1 MADIFS
7 ATNETR
13 NKVPTS
19 VFDWSHAV
27 HTTTDLGRITPVFC
41 ELVPSKTSLRIN
53 AKLGFQ
59 FMPMV
64 FPLQSRIRYR
74 LAFFKYPLRALW
86 TDFRDFTGNF
96 RQDLEE
102 PFIDFGFQPPRTGSL
117 WDYLGLPTTLVGE
130 YGSSLDSSALVQS
143 SYIPLTEA
151 YMHSAYND
159 LESFFASGRRTNS
172 FIRGAGSDGIPCNW
186 NLNNGGVFLFE
197 YDVPEGVDLSKSV
210 ILKSSSA
217 SYLNT
222 TVYAFVDDGETILS
236 GGYLA
241 GASNT
246 YTILFK
252 DATSAKRLFVAIRFT
267 TTNNACPP
275 SISSPY
281 NATLGSGDSYYID
294 TDNLTVTVTFPMVSG
309 SGSALELS
317 RQTSPYYSS
326 ANPNKDKQL
335 KIAAYAARAYEG
347 VYNSWFRDNRN
358 NPYYLDGQVE
368 YNKWIP
374 NYNGGADP
382 ASNYQLRYAN
392 WERDFLTTAVQTP
405 QQGIAPLVG
414 ITTYEDTV
422 TLEDGTVRTV
432 NKVAITDED
441 GKSYKIGFDSDE
453 NGLKGVSYQPLDD
466 TQVAKPTSLIQLAQS
481 GISIADLRNVNAYQ
495 RYLELN
501 IRAGYSY
508 KDIIEH
514 RFDVRIGYN
523 ELLMPEFIG
532 GTSDWVEMH
541 SVTQTVM
548 KEDNGTY
555 ADALGSQAGI
565 AGARK
570 GTETINCFCDEE
582 SIILGV
588 LVFTP
593 VPIYTQL
600 LPKHFL
606 YRGLLDHFS
615 PEFANIGFQPILM
628 REVAPVQQWNA
639 DNTKMLDTFGYNRAW
654 YEFCQKQDTAHGLY
668 RTQLR
673 NFIMNRVFNSAPALN
688 QSFLLVDPTQVN
700 DVFAVTET
708 TDKIYGQI
716 YFDAKV
722 KLPIPRVAIPRL
734 E

>member
-86 TDFRDFTGNF
+86 SDYRDFIGNF

-102 PFIDFGFQPPRTGSL
+102 PYIDFGNIPPQTGSL
-117 WDYLGLPTTLVGE
+117 WDYLGLPTTIYGNYGSREVYIDRFIEFDRILYNGSSPADSTFVGSISAGQRLDFGPIKSNQCPDSA
-130 YGSSLDSSALVQS
+130 GSSL
-143 SYIPLTEA
+143 
-151 YMHSAYND
+151 
-159 LESFFASGRRTNS
+159 FFATPPISVQDMFHDDTEISIDPHFASQASGS
-172 FIRGAGSDGIPCNW
+172 IRVVLFGSDGT
-186 NLNNGGVFLFE
+186 VE
-197 YDVPEGVDLSKSV
+197 SV
-210 ILKSSSA
+210 NALAPNQRSTFTATSSS
-217 SYLNT
+217 STIQL
-222 TVYAFVDDGETILS
+222 ILS
-236 GGYLA
+236 SIFIDSEH
-241 GASNT
+241 SNP
-246 YTILFK
+246 YPPDCHFDGSSNFRVVSLQEPQ
-252 DATSAKRLFVAIRFT
+252 FVNMYYRVA
-267 TTNNACPP
+267 
-275 SISSPY
+275 
-281 NATLGSGDSYYID
+281 GDS
-294 TDNLTVTVTFPMVSG
+294 TNTAL
-309 SGSALELS
+309 SAG
-317 RQTSPYYSS
+317 TSPYYSS
-326 ANPNKDKQL
+326 TSGDSAKQL
-335 KIAAYAARAYEG
+335 KISAYAARAYEG
-347 VYNSWFRDNRN
+347 IYNSWFRDNRN
-358 NPYYLDGQVE
+358 NPYYINGQVE

-382 ASNYQLRYAN
+382 ASNYKLRYAN

-414 ITTYEDTV
+414 ITTYEDTI

-606 YRGLLDHFS
+606 YRGLLDHFA

-673 NFIMNRVFNSAPALN
+673 NFIMNRVFNEAPALN

-708 TDKIYGQI
+708 SDKIYGQI
-716 YFDAKV
+716 YFDMQA

>member
-7 ATNETR
+7 ATNERR
-13 NKVPTS
+13 NSVPTAT
-19 VFDWSHAV
+19 FDWSHAV

-41 ELVPSKTSLRIN
+41 ELVPAKTSARIN

-86 TDFRDFTGNF
+86 TDYRDFIGNF

-102 PFIDFGFQPPRTGSL
+102 PYIDFQGSTPQTGSL
-117 WDYLGLPTTLVGE
+117 WDYLGLPTTIFGN
-130 YGSSLDSSALVQS
+130 YGSSGASSPLTAYCRYSIPHDTIVSTVNARIGKNFFSMFPQGVLPDPRPTTANNLTIGCSVTEDLTVSLLTTGSVTFGTSTQYIVIVGLDRTGNIIKAVPCGSAGINITDFGSTRPSQFIFMFDGADSSILDTFSWKNVGGGFPLQGVS
-143 SYIPLTEA
+143 SLKVTTTAFVGES
-151 YMHSAYND
+151 HS
-159 LESFFASGRRTNS
+159 L
-172 FIRGAGSDGIPCNW
+172 
-186 NLNNGGVFLFE
+186 
-197 YDVPEGVDLSKSV
+197 
-210 ILKSSSA
+210 SA
-217 SYLNT
+217 S
-222 TVYAFVDDGETILS
+222 
-236 GGYLA
+236 
-241 GASNT
+241 
-246 YTILFK
+246 
-252 DATSAKRLFVAIRFT
+252 
-267 TTNNACPP
+267 
-275 SISSPY
+275 
-281 NATLGSGDSYYID
+281 
-294 TDNLTVTVTFPMVSG
+294 
-309 SGSALELS
+309 
-317 RQTSPYYSS
+317 TSPYYDSS
-326 ANPNKDKQL
+326 NTVNKAKQL
-335 KIAAYAARAYEG
+335 KVSAYAARAYEG
-347 VYNSWFRDNRN
+347 IYNAWFRDNRN
-358 NPYYLDGQVE
+358 NPYYLNGQVE
-368 YNKWIP
+368 YNRWIP
-374 NYNGGADP
+374 NYDGGADP

-392 WERDFLTTAVQTP
+392 WERDFLSTAVQTP

-414 ITTYEDTV
+414 ITTYEDTL
-422 TLEDGTVRTV
+422 TLDDGTVRTV
-432 NKVAITDED
+432 NKLAITDED

-453 NGLKGVSYQPLDD
+453 NGLKAVEYQSLGDAQ
-466 TQVAKPTSLIQLAQS
+466 TVKPTSLIQLAQS
-481 GISIADLRNVNAYQ
+481 GISISDLRNVNAYQ
-495 RYLELN
+495 RYLEMN

-514 RFDVRIGYN
+514 RFDVNIGYN

-570 GTETINCFCDEE
+570 GTETINVFCDEE

-606 YRGLLDHFS
+606 YRGLLDHFA

-639 DNTKMLDTFGYNRAW
+639 DKDKMLDTFGYNRPW
-654 YEFCQKQDTAHGLY
+654 YEYCQKMDTAHGLY

-673 NFIMNRVFNSAPALN
+673 NFIMNRVFNEAPALN
-688 QSFLLVDPTQVN
+688 QSFLLVDPKQVN

-716 YFDAKV
+716 YFDAKF

>member
-7 ATNETR
+7 ATNERR
-13 NKVPTS
+13 NSVPTAT
-19 VFDWSHAV
+19 FDWSHAV

-41 ELVPSKTSLRIN
+41 ELVPAKTSARIN

-86 TDFRDFTGNF
+86 TDYRDFIGNF

-102 PFIDFGFQPPRTGSL
+102 PYIDFGTTPPSTGSL

-130 YGSSLDSSALVQS
+130 YGSFFDTSALVQS
-143 SYIPLTEA
+143 SYIPLSES

-159 LESFFASGRRTNS
+159 LESFFAVGRRTNS
-172 FIRGAGSDGIPCNW
+172 YIRGAGSDGIPCAW
-186 NLNNGGVFLFE
+186 SLNNGGVFLFE
-197 YDVPEGVDLSKSV
+197 YDIPDDADLSKSV
-210 ILKSSSA
+210 IFKPSVS
-217 SYLNT
+217 SYLND
-222 TVYAFVDDGETILS
+222 TVYTFVDDGETILS
-236 GGYLA
+236 GSYLA
-241 GASNT
+241 GANQT
-246 YTILFK
+246 FTVLFK
-252 DATSAKRLFVAIRFT
+252 NAVGAKRLFIAIRFT
-267 TTNNACPP
+267 TTGTSCPP

-281 NATLGSGDSYYID
+281 VVELGSSNSYFIS
-294 TDNLTVTVTFPMVSG
+294 TNNLTVTVTFPLSSSSG
-309 SGSALELS
+309 SVLGLSAQS
-317 RQTSPYYSS
+317 NPYYSS
-326 ANPNKDKQL
+326 NNPLKEKQV
-335 KIAAYAARAYEG
+335 KISAYAARAYEG
-347 VYNSWFRDNRN
+347 IYNSWFRDNRN
-358 NPYYLDGQVE
+358 NPYYLNGQVE
-368 YNKWIP
+368 YNRWIP
-374 NYNGGADP
+374 NYEGGADP

-392 WERDFLTTAVQTP
+392 WERDFLSTAVQTP

-432 NKVAITDED
+432 NKLAITDED
-441 GKSYKIGFDSDE
+441 GKSYKIGFDSDDD
-453 NGLKGVSYQPLDD
+453 GLKAVEYQPLNNAQ
-466 TQVAKPTSLIQLAQS
+466 TVKPTSLIQLAQS
-481 GISIADLRNVNAYQ
+481 GISISDLRNVNAYQ
-495 RYLELN
+495 RYLEMN

-514 RFDVRIGYN
+514 RFDVNIGYN

-570 GTETINCFCDEE
+570 GTETINVFCDEE

-606 YRGLLDHFS
+606 YRGLLDHFA

-628 REVAPVQQWNA
+628 REVAPVQQWSA
-639 DNTKMLDTFGYNRAW
+639 DKDKMLDTFGYNRPW
-654 YEFCQKQDTAHGLY
+654 YEYCQKQDTAHGLY

-673 NFIMNRVFNSAPALN
+673 NFIMNRVFNEAPSLN
-688 QSFLLVDPTQVN
+688 QSFLLVDPSQVN

-716 YFDAKV
+716 YFDAKF

>member
-7 ATNETR
+7 ATNERR
-13 NKVPTS
+13 NSVPTAT
-19 VFDWSHAV
+19 FDWSHAV

-41 ELVPSKTSLRIN
+41 ELVPAKTSARIN

-64 FPLQSRIRYR
+64 FPCQSRIRYR

-86 TDFRDFTGNF
+86 SDYRDFIGNF

-102 PFIDFGFQPPRTGSL
+102 PYLDFKGQPPLTGSL
-117 WDYLGLPTTLVGE
+117 YDYLGLPTTAVGDFGSRFVTLGDSREFNSIVYNGENPADSVFISSLNVGSVLSLRPLKSNQCPDSLGVGLYFASSYMSLIDVQIPDSGLVVKYNFTGIDNGNLTIFCYVVNSE
-130 YGSSLDSSALVQS
+130 NVVISKKSAQQLKSSFSFTDLDSSASAV
-143 SYIPLTEA
+143 YIVVNSTFIDSE
-151 YMHSAYND
+151 HSNPY
-159 LESFFASGRRTNS
+159 
-172 FIRGAGSDGIPCNW
+172 
-186 NLNNGGVFLFE
+186 
-197 YDVPEGVDLSKSV
+197 
-210 ILKSSSA
+210 
-217 SYLNT
+217 
-222 TVYAFVDDGETILS
+222 
-236 GGYLA
+236 
-241 GASNT
+241 
-246 YTILFK
+246 
-252 DATSAKRLFVAIRFT
+252 
-267 TTNNACPP
+267 PP
-275 SISSPY
+275 SCNINGNISTVVLQPEQFITYGY
-281 NATLGSGDSYYID
+281 NSSDSLGNSNS
-294 TDNLTVTVTFPMVSG
+294 LTP
-309 SGSALELS
+309 EL
-317 RQTSPYYSS
+317 SPYYDSTSS
-326 ANPNKDKQL
+326 YASKQL
-335 KIAAYAARAYEG
+335 KISAYAARAYEG

-358 NPYYLDGQVE
+358 NPYYLNGQVE
-368 YNKWIP
+368 YNRWIP
-374 NYNGGADP
+374 NYEGGADP

-414 ITTYEDTV
+414 ITTYEDTL

-432 NKVAITDED
+432 NKLAITDED
-441 GKSYKIGFDSDE
+441 GRSYKIGFDSDD
-453 NGLKGVSYQPLDD
+453 NGLKAVEYQPLDNVQ
-466 TQVAKPTSLIQLAQS
+466 TVKPTSLIQLAQS
-481 GISIADLRNVNAYQ
+481 GISISDLRNVNAYE
-495 RYLELN
+495 RYLEMN
-501 IRAGYSY
+501 IRVGYSY

-514 RFDVRIGYN
+514 RFDVNIGYN

-570 GTETINCFCDEE
+570 GTETINVFCDEE

-606 YRGLLDHFS
+606 YRGLLDHFA
-615 PEFANIGFQPILM
+615 PEFANIGFQPIFM

-639 DNTKMLDTFGYNRAW
+639 DKDKMLDTFGYNRPW
-654 YEFCQKQDTAHGLY
+654 YEYCQKQDTAHGLY

-688 QSFLLVDPTQVN
+688 QSFLQVDPDQVN

-716 YFDAKV
+716 YFDAKF

>member
-7 ATNETR
+7 ATNDTR

-102 PFIDFGFQPPRTGSL
+102 PYIDFQGSIPQTGSL
-117 WDYLGLPTTLVGE
+117 WDYLGLPTTHYGSFGSLSSGDISNVMSSPFVSSDINSDFYHESSQSLSSYIGKDIKTVIRE
-130 YGSSLDSSALVQS
+130 TKNGIPCSYGSSDGYAFGQFVKVLNFTGQRFTVTLSASNATPPKLCILVDANGKIVSLSDFSGSSFTYTASFPNIDAGNYTLVVVFVLNS
-143 SYIPLTEA
+143 SGSTTCPPEVVPGYKETYTGNPGV
-151 YMHSAYND
+151 
-159 LESFFASGRRTNS
+159 FFAVSSGFYRYE
-172 FIRGAGSDGIPCNW
+172 A
-186 NLNNGGVFLFE
+186 
-197 YDVPEGVDLSKSV
+197 
-210 ILKSSSA
+210 
-217 SYLNT
+217 
-222 TVYAFVDDGETILS
+222 
-236 GGYLA
+236 
-241 GASNT
+241 
-246 YTILFK
+246 
-252 DATSAKRLFVAIRFT
+252 
-267 TTNNACPP
+267 
-275 SISSPY
+275 SISS
-281 NATLGSGDSYYID
+281 SIE
-294 TDNLTVTVTFPMVSG
+294 TVSLNFSTN
-309 SGSALELS
+309 
-317 RQTSPYYSS
+317 PYYDGSS
-326 ANPNKDKQL
+326 SNKDKQI
-335 KIAAYAARAYEG
+335 KISAYAARAYEG
-347 VYNSWFRDNRN
+347 IYNSWFRDNRN
-358 NPYYLDGQVE
+358 NPYYLNGQVE

-374 NYNGGADP
+374 NYDGGADP
-382 ASNYQLRYAN
+382 ASNYGLRYAN

-414 ITTYEDTV
+414 ITTYEDKV
-422 TLEDGTVRTV
+422 ILEDGTVRTV

-466 TQVAKPTSLIQLAQS
+466 AQVSKPISLIQLAQS

-582 SIILGV
+582 CIILGV

-606 YRGLLDHFS
+606 YRGLLDHFA

-628 REVAPVQQWNA
+628 REVAPIQQWNA
-639 DNTKMLDTFGYNRAW
+639 DKSKMFDTFGYNRAW
-654 YEFCQKQDTAHGLY
+654 YEYCLKQDTAHGLY

-673 NFIMNRVFNSAPALN
+673 NFIMNRVFNEVPALN

-700 DVFAVTET
+700 DVFSVTET
-708 TDKIYGQI
+708 SDKIYGQI

>member
-7 ATNETR
+7 ATNERR
-13 NKVPTS
+13 NSVPTAT
-19 VFDWSHAV
+19 FDWSHAV

-41 ELVPSKTSLRIN
+41 ELVPAKTSARIN

-86 TDFRDFTGNF
+86 TDYRDFIGNF

-102 PFIDFGFQPPRTGSL
+102 PYIDFDGNIPQTGSL
-117 WDYLGLPTTLVGE
+117 WDYLGLPTTQT
-130 YGSSLDSSALVQS
+130 GSFGSAVRGSLSNVMSSPFVDYSTNNDFFHEVASALA
-143 SYIPLTEA
+143 SYIGKSL
-151 YMHSAYND
+151 S
-159 LESFFASGRRTNS
+159 SV
-172 FIRGAGSDGIPCNW
+172 IRETKNGIPCSYGLSDGYAFGQFVTIPNF
-186 NLNNGGVFLFE
+186 NGSMFA
-197 YDVPEGVDLSKSV
+197 
-210 ILKSSSA
+210 ITRSSSTA
-217 SYLNT
+217 PQP
-222 TVYAFVDDGETILS
+222 TVCILADSNGEIVDIKDFSANADQFSVSFDTVPVG
-236 GGYLA
+236 
-241 GASNT
+241 T
-246 YTILFK
+246 YTIV
-252 DATSAKRLFVAIRFT
+252 TVFT
-267 TTNNACPP
+267 LSSSGADTCPP
-275 SISSPY
+275 
-281 NATLGSGDSYYID
+281 A
-294 TDNLTVTVTFPMVSG
+294 VVSG
-309 SGSALELS
+309 YTQTYLGNPGTFFAVADGDYFYAATTAADNGTLELTS
-317 RQTSPYYSS
+317 DTSPYYDGSS
-326 ANPNKDKQL
+326 ANKEKQV

-358 NPYYLDGQVE
+358 NPYYLNGQVE
-368 YNKWIP
+368 YNRWIP
-374 NYNGGADP
+374 NYEGGADP

-392 WERDFLTTAVQTP
+392 WERDFLTSAVQTP

-432 NKVAITDED
+432 NKLAITDED
-441 GKSYKIGFDSDE
+441 GKSYKIGFDSDDD
-453 NGLKGVSYQPLDD
+453 GLKAVEYQPLDNAQ
-466 TQVAKPTSLIQLAQS
+466 TVKPTSLIQLAQS
-481 GISIADLRNVNAYQ
+481 GISISDLRNVNAYQ
-495 RYLELN
+495 RYLEMN

-514 RFDVRIGYN
+514 RFDVNIGYN

-570 GTETINCFCDEE
+570 GTETINVFCDEE

-606 YRGLLDHFS
+606 YRGLLDHFA

-639 DNTKMLDTFGYNRAW
+639 DKDKMLDTFGYNRPW
-654 YEFCQKQDTAHGLY
+654 YEYCQKQDSAHGLY

-673 NFIMNRVFNSAPALN
+673 NFIMNRVFNDVPALN
-688 QSFLLVDPTQVN
+688 QSFLLVDPNQVN

-716 YFDAKV
+716 YFDAKF

>member
-7 ATNETR
+7 TTNETR

-102 PFIDFGFQPPRTGSL
+102 PYIDFAGSLPKTGSL
-117 WDYLGLPTTLVGE
+117 WDYLGLPTTFS
-130 YGSSLDSSALVQS
+130 GSFGTSLNMRPYSSWTNQTVCAGVNKTVIPESAVNDITSLTGTLTTLLNALGANNNTVLCCAPYTLDSVVTISQNSDVSISIRYKPSQAGPIPMRVLLFDSQGNALGIDTS
-143 SYIPLTEA
+143 SDTNVYINRSGETVITRQFK
-151 YMHSAYND
+151 HVVSTNKDD
-159 LESFFASGRRTNS
+159 LKVSYV
-172 FIRGAGSDGIPCNW
+172 
-186 NLNNGGVFLFE
+186 VFLMDRDRAVGAADEIAAPFKP
-197 YDVPEGVDLSKSV
+197 YISQLYSCRFGA
-210 ILKSSSA
+210 SSSVPV
-217 SYLNT
+217 SDEL
-222 TVYAFVDDGETILS
+222 TI
-236 GGYLA
+236 
-241 GASNT
+241 
-246 YTILFK
+246 
-252 DATSAKRLFVAIRFT
+252 D
-267 TTNNACPP
+267 
-275 SISSPY
+275 
-281 NATLGSGDSYYID
+281 
-294 TDNLTVTVTFPMVSG
+294 
-309 SGSALELS
+309 
-317 RQTSPYYSS
+317 TSPYYDSTSS
-326 ANPNKDKQL
+326 NKDKQV

-441 GKSYKIGFDSDE
+441 GKSYKIGFDSDD

-466 TQVAKPTSLIQLAQS
+466 AQVAKPTSLIQLAQS

-532 GTSDWVEMH
+532 GTR
-541 SVTQTVM
+541 
-548 KEDNGTY
+548 
-555 ADALGSQAGI
+555 
-565 AGARK
+565 RK
-570 GTETINCFCDEE
+570 R
-582 SIILGV
+582 S
-588 LVFTP
+588 
-593 VPIYTQL
+593 
-600 LPKHFL
+600 
-606 YRGLLDHFS
+606 S
-615 PEFANIGFQPILM
+615 
-628 REVAPVQQWNA
+628 
-639 DNTKMLDTFGYNRAW
+639 GY
-654 YEFCQKQDTAHGLY
+654 C
-668 RTQLR
+668 
-673 NFIMNRVFNSAPALN
+673 V
-688 QSFLLVDPTQVN
+688 
-700 DVFAVTET
+700 
-708 TDKIYGQI
+708 
-716 YFDAKV
+716 
-722 KLPIPRVAIPRL
+722 
-734 E
+734 